1 MNKFLVD
8 SDVLLNAVLK
18 GKKQETCVE
27 FLNQHEEGISTTI
40 LNIMEISSV
49 LSRKYSWK
57 GKDIREVVSTI
68 ERGTDVLIPSET
80 EIIEAYELVFYHFF
94 STIDAILLTLSKG
107 QNQILITYDSGLLSR
122 GSKHTK
128 VNKPED
134 WID

>member
-8 SDVLLNAVLK
+8 SDVLLNAVLE
-18 GKKQETCVE
+18 GERQEASVE
-27 FLNQHEEGISTTI
+27 FLDQHEEYICTTI

-49 LSRKYSWK
+49 LSRKYRWK
-57 GKDIREVVSTI
+57 GKDIRDVVSTI

-80 EIIEAYELVFYHFF
+80 EIIEAYELVYHHFF
-94 STIDAILLTLSKG
+94 SAIDAILLTLSKG
-107 QNQILITYDSGLLSR
+107 QDQILITFDLELLNR

>member
-1 MNKFLVD
+1 
-8 SDVLLNAVLK
+8 
-18 GKKQETCVE
+18 
-27 FLNQHEEGISTTI
+27 
-40 LNIMEISSV
+40 MEISSV

-80 EIIEAYELVFYHFF
+80 EIIEAYELVYYHFF

-107 QNQILITYDSGLLSR
+107 QDQILITYDSELLNR